1 MEMFFIF
8 DERGKKNKLLIWMF
22 KLMVRRLLITEL
34 KMKEDVSEANTAH
47 PLFNM
52 SSVRAAA
59 AAAAGCRQAGRGLNF
74 DVCGLQYKINSLNCR
89 FNEM

>member
-47 PLFNM
+47 PLFRM
-52 SSVRAAA
+52 PSVSAAA
-59 AAAAGCRQAGRGLNF
+59 VAAAEGRSAGCNHKFWLLLAL
-74 DVCGLQYKINSLNCR
+74 V
-89 FNEM
+89 